1 MNIVSIE
8 HVSKSYGDRTVLQDV
23 SFGIE
28 DQDRIGLIGVNGAGK
43 STLLELIAKIE
54 EPDAGAV
61 TLGKHVVIRYVPQEP
76 KFDPTKN
83 ILQSVVQDGI
93 EEYAAKDIL
102 TRLGIN
108 DFQVPVSL
116 LSGGQR
122 KRVAL
127 ARALIQPCDLLVLDE
142 PTNHIDHETVQFLE
156 TYLQKR
162 KGALF
167 MVTHDRYF
175 LDRVATRIVE
185 LDRGFFYQYMGNYEY
200 FLQEKI
206 SREESMQ
213 ASEEKRQNFLRNE
226 FEWISHGPKARG
238 TKQKARTDRYYEILE
253 QTQGGN
259 SSTLEM
265 SVTSSRLG
273 NSIVEID
280 HVSKTYEGRI
290 LIRDFSYL
298 VKRHDRIG
306 IIGLSGTGKSTLLK
320 LVASLVM
327 PDEGRIKIGAT
338 VKIGYFSQDHEEIP
352 NQVRVIE
359 WVQESARYVTMD
371 DGRSLSAAQM
381 LERFLFPSS
390 MHGTMIHKLS
400 GGEKRRLA
408 LLKVLLG
415 APNVLLLDEV
425 TNDLDIATMSALET
439 YLDEFPGA
447 VLVASHDRYFLDR
460 VVDHVFVLQGDG
472 EVKRYLGNYSDHVE
486 RLIQSQ
492 SKTTKQAEKA
502 TDRKTSRMT
511 NLPKKTRLTYQ
522 EERDYEVIEEQI
534 SKAESDLRE
543 VARAL
548 QAAGDDVEK
557 VQALF
562 DSQQE
567 KQEQLD
573 RLLDRW
579 TYLSEKVEQIEQEQ
593 Q

>member
-1 MNIVSIE
+1 M
-8 HVSKSYGDRTVLQDV
+8 SKSYGDRIVLQDV

-28 DQDRIGLIGVNGAGK
+28 DQDRIGLIGNNGAGK
-43 STLLELIAKIE
+43 STLLELIAKLE
-54 EPDAGAV
+54 EPDAGTV
-61 TLGKHVVIRYVPQEP
+61 TMGKQVVVRYVPQEP
-76 KFDPTKN
+76 AFDPTKDM
-83 ILQSVVQDGI
+83 IQSIVQDED

-102 TRLGIN
+102 TRLGID
-108 DFQVPVSL
+108 DFQTPVSS

-127 ARALIQPCDLLVLDE
+127 ARALIHPCDLLILDE

-185 LDRGFFYQYMGNYEY
+185 LDRGFLYQYMGNYEY

-206 SREESMQ
+206 AREDSAQ
-213 ASEEKRQNFLRNE
+213 ASEEKRQNFMRNE
-226 FEWISHGPKARG
+226 FEWIKRGPKARG
-238 TKQKARTDRYYEILE
+238 TKQKARTDRYYEILQ
-253 QTQGGN
+253 QTPGTN

-265 SVTSSRLG
+265 SVASSRLG
-273 NSIVEID
+273 NSIMEID
-280 HVSKTYEGRI
+280 HIRKAYEGRT
-290 LIRDFSYL
+290 LLRDFSYL
-298 VKRHDRIG
+298 LKRRDRIG

-320 LVASLVM
+320 LLAGLVA
-327 PDEGRIKIGAT
+327 PDDGRIKVGAT

-352 NQVRVIE
+352 GEMRVIE
-359 WVQESARYVTMD
+359 WVQESARYVTLD

-381 LERFLFPSS
+381 LERFQFPSS

-415 APNVLLLDEV
+415 SPNVLLLDEV
-425 TNDLDIATMSALET
+425 TNDLDIATMSTLET

-472 EVKRYLGNYSDHVE
+472 EAKRYLGNYSDHVE
-486 RLIQSQ
+486 HLRTSAPVA
-492 SKTTKQAEKA
+492 TKQVEKT
-502 TDRKTSRMT
+502 TDRKMSRIT

-534 SKAESDLRE
+534 SEVEGTLRDL
-543 VARAL
+543 VHAL
-548 QAAGDDVEK
+548 QTAGDDVLK
-557 VQALF
+557 AQSLFAL
-562 DSQQE
+562 QQE
-567 KQEQLD
+567 TQVQLD
-573 RLLDRW
+573 KLLDRW
-579 TYLSEKVEQIEQEQ
+579 TYLSEKVEQIKQEQ
-593 Q
+593 H